1 VSREQQVRVGDLV
14 LSRHNDAGLTVRPGI
29 GHRRGDRIDQVR
41 NGNRWRVIGVDTQRG
56 CIVAER
62 LTDSARVIFEG
73 DYLREHIVLG
83 YAGTVHS
90 AQGMTIGNSN
100 QHGVCWT
107 IVSDRASRAMAY
119 VGMTGARDENH
130 LAIDPAVTNEAH
142 QHTHGCDT
150 VIHQTR
156 VAPNTLPPNTS
167 PRRAAARHRGGL
179 SRP

>member
-1 VSREQQVRVGDLV
+1 MRREMACYRPSGGRQPRAKTSILCDTWEIADAMNQRLQDHFTNPDTASASVSREQQVRVGDLV

-90 AQGMTIGNSN
+90 AQGMTIATQTN
-100 QHGVCWT
+100 
-107 IVSDRASRAMAY
+107 
-119 VGMTGARDENH
+119 TGCAGPSCP
-130 LAIDPAVTNEAH
+130 IGPAALW
-142 QHTHGCDT
+142 
-150 VIHQTR
+150 
-156 VAPNTLPPNTS
+156 PTS
-167 PRRAAARHRGGL
+167 A
-179 SRP
+179 